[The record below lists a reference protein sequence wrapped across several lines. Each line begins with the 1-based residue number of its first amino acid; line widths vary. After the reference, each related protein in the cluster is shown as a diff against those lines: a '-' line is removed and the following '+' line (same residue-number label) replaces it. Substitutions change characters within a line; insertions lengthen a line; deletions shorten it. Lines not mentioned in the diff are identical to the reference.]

1 MIDAYVPFNA
11 VYTTYYQPMVDAFC
25 SMGPGYKG
33 PNFYS
38 VCGFLLNK

>member
-25 SMGPGYKG
+25 SMGPGYKVQI
-33 PNFYS
+33 FI
-38 VCGFLLNK
+38 VFVVFC